1 MPYQP
6 RALQGRS
13 SSSSAGGFGVPKE
26 MPRNLPAYSPA
37 SSSSSSHL
45 TVQAGAR
52 LVHGSSRRLAGRDAL
67 QAEDLER
74 WQRAAPQPRGQVSA
88 AIVGDLGAVEFDLS
102 WLTSCRAVVAAA
114 AAVAAHTNG
123 FKCFDSSVVP
133 PRRLGLQF
141 SRPMRGHVAHQ
152 GVRHSFFATLRT
164 ARWVQT
170 SLRGGGVRT

>member
-1 MPYQP
+1 MAFLRPLHP
-6 RALQGRS
+6 VPLLTHPATS
-13 SSSSAGGFGVPKE
+13 SSRLALTRLASI
-26 MPRNLPAYSPA
+26 LPPDA
-37 SSSSSSHL
+37 SL
-45 TVQAGAR
+45 LRVGPLQAGAR
-52 LVHGSSRRLAGRDAL
+52 LVHSGFRRVADSDIFEVGVL
-67 QAEDLER
+67 QR
-74 WQRAAPQPRGQVSA
+74 WQSAAPQPRGQVSA

-170 SLRGGGVRT
+170 SLRGGS